1 MSGERYNVVFSGEI
15 ADGHNESV
23 VKASLREL
31 LNIDDNQLNQY
42 F

>member
-23 VKASLREL
+23 VNVALREV
-31 LNIDDNQLNQY
+31 LNISERKNV
-42 F
+42 